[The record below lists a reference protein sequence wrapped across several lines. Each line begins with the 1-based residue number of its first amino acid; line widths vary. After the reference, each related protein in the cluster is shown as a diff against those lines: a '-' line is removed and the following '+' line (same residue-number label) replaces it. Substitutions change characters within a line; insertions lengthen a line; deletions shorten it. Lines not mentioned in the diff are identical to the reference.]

1 LAKSKTPPT
10 KSKRPPT
17 KEELLER
24 AKQPAKDAMILH
36 PFYRGKIQ
44 VIPKCAIRGYKDFAW
59 IYTPGVAAP
68 CLDIRRDHEK
78 VWEHTNRGNTIAV
91 VSDGSRVLGLGN
103 IGPEASLPVMS
114 GKALIFAYFGGISA
128 VPIVLDTQDPEEI
141 IKTVKYLRPSFGG
154 INLEDIAKPKCFGIL
169 RRLRAEMDIPVWHDD
184 QQGTA
189 AITLA
194 GLLGALKFVGKE
206 LDQVQI
212 AMLGVGAAN
221 TATAHI
227 LMAAGVPP
235 GNLIMCD
242 RLGLLYK
249 DRYDMDAIKQKEHD
263 KYTLAMMT
271 NSEGRSGDF
280 SEAMRGADV
289 CISASK
295 PEPGI
300 IKKEWV
306 ASMASDSIVFTL
318 ANPLPEIWPWE
329 AKEAGARIVGT
340 GRSDFPNQ
348 VNNSLGFPA
357 IFRGA
362 LDVQARTI
370 SDQMCIAAARS
381 LADFAEEKG
390 LREDYILPKMDE
402 WELFPREAV
411 AVALKAIETG
421 VARIER
427 DEKELLENARRVI
440 KSSIDQTQLL
450 MERGFIPKPP
460 I

>member
-1 LAKSKTPPT
+1 
-10 KSKRPPT
+10 
-17 KEELLER
+17 
-24 AKQPAKDAMILH
+24 MILH

-44 VIPKCAIRGYKDFAW
+44 TVPKCAIRGYQDFSIW
-59 IYTPGVAAP
+59 YTPGVAKP
-68 CLDIRRDHEK
+68 CLDIRTDHDK
-78 VWEHTNRGNTIAV
+78 VWKHTNRGNLIAV

-103 IGPEASLPVMS
+103 IGPEAALPVME
-114 GKALIFAYFGGISA
+114 GKALIFKYFGGVDA
-128 VPIVLDTQDPEEI
+128 VPVVLDTQDPEEI
-141 IKTVKYLRPSFGG
+141 IKTVKFLRPSFGG

-169 RRLRAEMDIPVWHDD
+169 RRLRAELDIPCWHDD
-184 QQGTA
+184 AQGTA

-194 GLLGALKFVGKE
+194 GLMGALKFVGKA

-221 TATAHI
+221 VATAHI
-227 LMAAGVPP
+227 LIAAGVPP
-235 GNLIMCD
+235 GNIIMCD

-249 DRYDMDAIKQKEHD
+249 DRYDMDAVKLKEHD
-263 KYTLAMMT
+263 KYNLAMMT
-271 NSEGRSGDF
+271 NKEGQSGEF
-280 SEAMRGADV
+280 GEAMRGADV

-300 IKKEWV
+300 IRKEWV
-306 ASMASDSIVFTL
+306 SSMASDSIVFTL

-370 SDQMCIAAARS
+370 SDQMCIAAAQS

-390 LREDYILPKMDE
+390 LRKDYIIPKMDE

-411 AVALKAIETG
+411 AVAMKAIETG
-421 VARIER
+421 VARVER
-427 DEKELLENARRVI
+427 DEKELLENARRII
-440 KSSIDQTQLL
+440 KASIDQTQLL
-450 MERGFIPKPP
+450 MEKGFIPKPP